1 MVAIANSAARK
12 KNTCRQPKK
21 SPRTPPAAWPNNWPR
36 ICPDRKVPSTC
47 WRRSYGMTSPRK
59 AIASGMIQPA
69 DRPHA
74 SRAATSAGSDPASPH
89 RSTSTVD
96 IAAEAV
102 TQAYFP
108 KRSPTGPMMSCT
120 EPCVG
125 GDHDRGGTDA
135 DAHVGS
141 DLRQQGV
148 RDPHHGLAGERGERK
163 ERNRAGRAAARNWQ
177 FGRQS

>member
-21 SPRTPPAAWPNNWPR
+21 SPRTPPAAWPNNWPS

-59 AIASGMIQPA
+59 AIARGMIQPA

-74 SRAATSAGSDPASPH
+74 RRAATSAGSDPASPH

-96 IAAEAV
+96 IAAAAV
-102 TQAYFP
+102 TQAYLEAVADGADDELH
-108 KRSPTGPMMSCT
+108 RA
-120 EPCVG
+120 VRQRIG
-125 GDHDRGGTDA
+125 GDHDRGGADGDA
-135 DAHVGS
+135 
-141 DLRQQGV
+141 
-148 RDPHHGLAGERGERK
+148 
-163 ERNRAGRAAARNWQ
+163 
-177 FGRQS
+177 